1 MRNNLNK
8 LQLLQLLQSNI
19 WFNYFISIDKKLL
32 NINLI
37 KLSLIKFWYEI
48 MNNIDNKMVI
58 LLFRIQFEDK
68 TFRTIGNLQ
77 KIKLNDFNIL
87 YNLLTSLLTILSDE
101 YKNLAIINIVF
112 SYKIIDT
119 DNKVSKIDN
128 NNIFKTNKIP
138 TFKFYGYNLP
148 LTIDITKWGTILSQ
162 DNNHYLIK
170 RSNSDLLYDI
180 TIEPLWNII
189 KILDSNNNIILTF
202 KDISDINDKNSFTR
216 IINNQKYFF
225 KNGELILKILNK
237 SNNILKPLKIEDVS
251 I

>member
-87 YNLLTSLLTILSDE
+87 YNL
-101 YKNLAIINIVF
+101 
-112 SYKIIDT
+112 
-119 DNKVSKIDN
+119 
-128 NNIFKTNKIP
+128 FKAA
-138 TFKFYGYNLP
+138 
-148 LTIDITKWGTILSQ
+148 
-162 DNNHYLIK
+162 
-170 RSNSDLLYDI
+170 
-180 TIEPLWNII
+180 E
-189 KILDSNNNIILTF
+189 
-202 KDISDINDKNSFTR
+202 
-216 IINNQKYFF
+216 
-225 KNGELILKILNK
+225 
-237 SNNILKPLKIEDVS
+237 
-251 I
+251 